1 MPRPI
6 MLSIVGDSGSG
17 KTTITRGVVRVLG
30 EDKVTHFCSDDY
42 HRYDRRQRAERG
54 ITPLDP
60 ECNYMDV
67 LTCDVRHL
75 RQNEAILKPVYRHAD
90 GTFGPPAYL
99 KPARFV
105 IAEGLLVNHSAEL
118 RDMFDIRVYLNP
130 PEELRRRW
138 KVARDC
144 SRRGYSTDQVL
155 SELDRRE
162 RDSEAFIRPQRH
174 HADMVVTF
182 AQRSSS
188 DPDRLDAHLFLRDSL
203 PHPDLT
209 GVVGD
214 ATTGGDGADD
224 LTMTSRSGEQELRVP
239 GTLSA
244 RRAVELEEA
253 IWDRM
258 HFASHLRTQRLG
270 EFTIG
275 SDLHRSEPLALTQ
288 LFLLYHL
295 VTARAVVA
303 LGGHSARSAGQ
314 HPAEP
319 DHPAIASSQRLPAK
333 AGEPGAGT
341 EQKAPLSEDANY
353 APSSVT

>member
-6 MLSIVGDSGSG
+6 MLSIAGDSGSG

-30 EDKVTHFCSDDY
+30 EDQVTHLCTDDY

-60 ECNYMDV
+60 GCNYIDV
-67 LTCDVRHL
+67 LTQDVKHL
-75 RQNEAILKPVYRHAD
+75 RQNEAILKPVYQHTD
-90 GTFGPPAYL
+90 GTLGPPVYL
-99 KPARFV
+99 TPARFV
-105 IAEGLLVNHSAEL
+105 VAEGLLVNHTSEL
-118 RDMFDIRVYLNP
+118 REMFDVRVYLNP

-174 HADMVVTF
+174 YADMVVSF
-182 AQRSSS
+182 MPGHSQ
-188 DPDRLDAHLFLRDSL
+188 DPDQLDAHLFLRDSL
-203 PHPDLT
+203 PPPDLS
-209 GVVGD
+209 GVV
-214 ATTGGDGADD
+214 GDGADD
-224 LTMTSRSGEQELRVP
+224 DLRLFERSGEQELRIL
-239 GTLSA
+239 GTTTA
-244 RRAVELEEA
+244 GRAVELEEV

-258 HFASHLRTQRLG
+258 HFASHLRQQRLG

-275 SDLHRSEPLALTQ
+275 SDLYRSEALALTQ
-288 LFLLYHL
+288 LLVLYHL

-303 LGGHSARSAGQ
+303 LGGESARAKGRYS
-314 HPAEP
+314 PARA
-319 DHPAIASSQRLPAK
+319 PAQDPVPAASS
-333 AGEPGAGT
+333 
-341 EQKAPLSEDANY
+341 
-353 APSSVT
+353 

>member
-60 ECNYMDV
+60 ACNYLDV

-75 RQNEAILKPVYRHAD
+75 RQNEAILKPVYQHAG
-90 GTFGPPAYL
+90 GTFGPPVYL
-99 KPARFV
+99 SPARFV
-105 IAEGLLVNHSAEL
+105 VAEGLLVNHTAEL
-118 RDMFDIRVYLNP
+118 REMFDIRVYLNP
-130 PEELRRRW
+130 PETLRRRW

-162 RDSEAFIRPQRH
+162 PDSEAFIRPQRH
-174 HADMVVTF
+174 HADVVVSF
-182 AQRSSS
+182 IPGRSV
-188 DPDRLDAHLFLRDSL
+188 DPDRPDVHLFLRDSL
-203 PHPDLT
+203 PHPDLA
-209 GVVGD
+209 GMVGE
-214 ATTGGDGADD
+214 GAGNDD
-224 LTMTSRSGEQELRVP
+224 LTLTDMTLSDRPGELELRIP
-239 GTLSA
+239 GTISPE
-244 RRAVELEEA
+244 RAMELEEA
-253 IWDRM
+253 IWDKM

-275 SDLHRSEPLALTQ
+275 SDLRRSDALALTQ
-288 LFLLYHL
+288 LLLLYHL

-303 LGGHSARSAGQ
+303 LGGESARAAAKIPDPAAAG
-314 HPAEP
+314 
-319 DHPAIASSQRLPAK
+319 R
-333 AGEPGAGT
+333 G
-341 EQKAPLSEDANY
+341 
-353 APSSVT
+353 

>member
-6 MLSIVGDSGSG
+6 MLSIAGDSGSG

-30 EDKVTHFCSDDY
+30 EDQVTHLCTDDY

-60 ECNYMDV
+60 GCNYIDV
-67 LTCDVRHL
+67 LTQDVRHL
-75 RQNEAILKPVYRHAD
+75 RQKEAILKPVYQHTD
-90 GTFGPPAYL
+90 GTLGPPVYL
-99 KPARFV
+99 TPARFV
-105 IAEGLLVNHSAEL
+105 VAEGLLVSHTPEL
-118 RDMFDIRVYLNP
+118 REMFDVRVYLNP

-174 HADMVVTF
+174 YADMVVSF
-182 AQRSSS
+182 MPGRSQ
-188 DPDRLDAHLFLRDSL
+188 DPDQLDAHLFLRDSL
-203 PHPDLT
+203 PPPDLS

-214 ATTGGDGADD
+214 QADDD
-224 LTMTSRSGEQELRVP
+224 LTLFEHSGEQELRIL
-239 GTLSA
+239 GTTTA
-244 RRAVELEEA
+244 GRAVELEEV

-258 HFASHLRTQRLG
+258 HFASHLRQQRLG

-275 SDLHRSEPLALTQ
+275 SDLHRSEALALTQ
-288 LFLLYHL
+288 LLVLYHL
-295 VTARAVVA
+295 VTARAVIA
-303 LGGHSARSAGQ
+303 LGGETARATGQ
-314 HPAEP
+314 YSPEPVPVPDPVPA
-319 DHPAIASSQRLPAK
+319 
-333 AGEPGAGT
+333 
-341 EQKAPLSEDANY
+341 AN
-353 APSSVT
+353 S

>member
-6 MLSIVGDSGSG
+6 MLSIAGDSGSG

-30 EDKVTHFCSDDY
+30 EDQVTHLCTDDY

-60 ECNYMDV
+60 ACNYIDV
-67 LTCDVRHL
+67 LTQDVGHL
-75 RQNEAILKPVYRHAD
+75 RQNEAILKPVYQHAD
-90 GTFGPPAYL
+90 GTLGRPVYL

-105 IAEGLLVNHSAEL
+105 VAEGLLVSHTPEL
-118 RDMFDIRVYLNP
+118 REMFDVRVYLNP

-174 HADMVVTF
+174 YADMVVSF
-182 AQRSSS
+182 MPGRSQ
-188 DPDRLDAHLFLRDSL
+188 DPDHLDAHLFLRDSL
-203 PHPDLT
+203 PPPDLS

-214 ATTGGDGADD
+214 GAADD
-224 LTMTSRSGEQELRVP
+224 LTLIEHAGEQELRIL
-239 GTLSA
+239 GTTSA
-244 RRAVELEEA
+244 ERAVELEEV

-258 HFASHLRTQRLG
+258 HFASHLRQQRLG

-275 SDLHRSEPLALTQ
+275 SDLHRSEALALTQ
-288 LFLLYHL
+288 LLVLYHL
-295 VTARAVVA
+295 VTARAVIA
-303 LGGHSARSAGQ
+303 LGGQSARAKGQ
-314 HPAEP
+314 YSPPPAPEQEP
-319 DHPAIASSQRLPAK
+319 VPAARS
-333 AGEPGAGT
+333 
-341 EQKAPLSEDANY
+341 
-353 APSSVT
+353 

>member
-6 MLSIVGDSGSG
+6 MLSIAGDSGSG

-30 EDKVTHFCSDDY
+30 EDKVTHFCADDY

-60 ECNYMDV
+60 ECNYLDV
-67 LTCDVRHL
+67 LTQDVRHM
-75 RQNEAILKPVYRHAD
+75 RHNEAILKPVYQHAD
-90 GTFGPPAYL
+90 GTFGPPVYL

-105 IAEGLLVNHSAEL
+105 AAEGLLANYTPEL
-118 RDMFDIRVYLNP
+118 REMFDVRVYLNP

-174 HADMVVTF
+174 YADMVVSF
-182 AQRSSS
+182 MPGRSQ
-188 DPDRLDAHLFLRDSL
+188 DPDQLDAHLFLRDSL
-203 PHPDLT
+203 PHPDLS
-209 GVVGD
+209 GV
-214 ATTGGDGADD
+214 AGDGADD
-224 LTMTSRSGEQELRVP
+224 DLTLIERSGEQELRIP
-239 GTLSA
+239 GTISA
-244 RRAVELEEA
+244 GRAVELEEA

-258 HFASHLRTQRLG
+258 HFASHMRQQRLG

-275 SDLHRSEPLALTQ
+275 SDLHRSEALALTQ
-288 LFLLYHL
+288 LMVLYHL
-295 VTARAVVA
+295 VTARAVIA
-303 LGGHSARSAGQ
+303 LGGESARAKGQSAPE
-314 HPAEP
+314 PAP
-319 DHPAIASSQRLPAK
+319 VQDPFPAASS
-333 AGEPGAGT
+333 
-341 EQKAPLSEDANY
+341 
-353 APSSVT
+353 

>member
-17 KTTITRGVVRVLG
+17 KTTITRGIVRVLG
-30 EDKVTHFCSDDY
+30 ENMVTHFCADDY

-60 ECNYMDV
+60 ECNYLDV

-75 RQNEAILKPVYRHAD
+75 RQNEAILKPVYRHTN

-99 KPARFV
+99 TPARFV
-105 IAEGLLVNHSAEL
+105 IAEGLLANHTAEL
-118 RDMFDIRVYLNP
+118 RDMFDIRIYLNP
-130 PEELRRRW
+130 PEEVRRRW

-174 HADMVVTF
+174 YADMVVSFRPGSTP
-182 AQRSSS
+182 

-203 PHPDLT
+203 PLPDLAQA
-209 GVVGD
+209 VGD
-214 ATTGGDGADD
+214 GSAVD
-224 LTMTSRSGEQELRVP
+224 LTLTGQPGEQELCIP
-239 GTLSA
+239 GTITLK
-244 RRAVELEEA
+244 RAAELEEA
-253 IWDRM
+253 IWDQM
-258 HFASHLRTQRLG
+258 HFASHLRKQRLG

-275 SDLHRSEPLALTQ
+275 SDLYRSDPLALSQ
-288 LFLLYHL
+288 LLLLYHL
-295 VTARAVVA
+295 VTARAVIA
-303 LGGHSARSAGQ
+303 LGGDSARSNGQ
-314 HPAEP
+314 YSPETDPVSAT
-319 DHPAIASSQRLPAK
+319 SR
-333 AGEPGAGT
+333 
-341 EQKAPLSEDANY
+341 
-353 APSSVT
+353 